1 VTPEQPVFFYD
12 LGSPECYL
20 VGERVMGELDPVPEW
35 EPVHAAALGIELGGG
50 DRDALAAAAAQ
61 MGLLAMCWPSVWP
74 ADTERAMLTATW
86 AKRGGRAVAY
96 SQAAFRQAFAGGR
109 DLGDEGT
116 VLIAAAACEMHPTAV
131 LKGTGAGG
139 HHASRPRRRP
149 RAVLGPWLSRAGPG
163 RAGAIMK
170 ANRVLHLIVT
180 RGGREPV
187 FLADT
192 PFGARGRGRLDR
204 IEVVSVDE
212 GEVVLYWELPA
223 KPAARLLKTLR
234 ADLAG
239 LDVDSFLT
247 RWRDADVTADWPL

>member
-1 VTPEQPVFFYD
+1 MTPEQPVFFYD

-131 LKGTGAGG
+131 LKG
-139 HHASRPRRRP
+139 
-149 RAVLGPWLSRAGPG
+149 V
-163 RAGAIMK
+163 
-170 ANRVLHLIVT
+170 
-180 RGGREPV
+180 
-187 FLADT
+187 
-192 PFGARGRGRLDR
+192 
-204 IEVVSVDE
+204 
-212 GEVVLYWELPA
+212 
-223 KPAARLLKTLR
+223 TLR
-234 ADLAG
+234 ATTGALAAANQRARELG
-239 LDVDSFLT
+239 
-247 RWRDADVTADWPL
+247 VTTLPALAVGRELFSGPGCLAQAQAALARS